1 MKTEQ
6 LKELGLTDDQIKAV
20 FAENGKDIAAEKA
33 KFDTIKTDYEA
44 VKVQLATANQTIDGF
59 KDYEEIKGKVSQ
71 YQIDLAASE
80 AKSAQILADI
90 DFQKKID
97 KASEK
102 FKPHDAQIASIALDI
117 NALKAS
123 KNQDADIEA
132 AFTNLKASKPFL
144 FISEEPFHNPVGST
158 AGQPPKGKKMTIADA
173 MKYKNEHPEA
183 DISTL
188 I

>member
-33 KFDTIKTDYEA
+33 KYDTLKIDYEA
-44 VKVQLATANQTIDGF
+44 IKTQLSTANTTIDGF
-59 KDYEEIKGKVSQ
+59 KDYDAVKGQVADYKTK
-71 YQIDLAASE
+71 YEASE

-90 DFQKKID
+90 EFQKKID
-97 KASEK
+97 KAAEK
-102 FKPHDAQIASIALDI
+102 FKPHDVQIAASALDI
-117 NALKAS
+117 EALKAS

-132 AFTNLKASKPFL
+132 AFTTLKTSKPFL
-144 FISEEPFHNPVGST
+144 FPSTEPYHNPVAPTGNQQT
-158 AGQPPKGKKMTIADA
+158 AGKKMTLAEA
-173 MKYKNEHPEA
+173 MAYKNLHPEV
-183 DISTL
+183 DVKTL